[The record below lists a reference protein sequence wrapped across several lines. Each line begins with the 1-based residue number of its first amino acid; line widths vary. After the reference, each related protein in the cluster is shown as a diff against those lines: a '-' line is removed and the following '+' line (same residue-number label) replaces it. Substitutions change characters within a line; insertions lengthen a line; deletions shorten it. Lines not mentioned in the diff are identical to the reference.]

1 MVALIGWRLTTMDSA
16 FLKAIGKVITAGV
29 PTIII
34 GTTTVTVTIATMVTG
49 TATSPGVEAAA
60 VEQSNP
66 ALFGDLGL
74 REQAGEEPPVLQDAQ
89 PVPREAQP
97 VLQDVPEQ

>member
-16 FLKAIGKVITAGV
+16 SLKAIGKVITAGV

-66 ALFGDLGL
+66 APFGDPGL
-74 REQAGEEPPVLQDAQ
+74 REQAG
-89 PVPREAQP
+89 
-97 VLQDVPEQ
+97 